1 MKTLRIAATG
11 LLLLAGP
18 SLQAVD
24 APRPSEE
31 DLFGAPATQPSSGL
45 STAIPAKPALPP
57 SGGGTAGSGPAGEGG
72 LDSEASRPDAFS
84 RGDTVADPLQIGG
97 TYYQQWNAQYQ
108 DGNPDSI
115 PETAPLQLDVFL
127 DGRPNDRLRVFVNAR
142 LLYDPTQD
150 QYGKPTAGNN
160 TSLSNYQG
168 QGVTPTAD
176 NPQVVLDQAWLK
188 FDVERKVFL
197 TAGKQQV
204 KWGTGHI
211 WNPTDFLNAQRYNPL
226 LPYDTRLGSNMLRA
240 QVPLD
245 WHQSNLYAIALF
257 DNPGPASTTQQG
269 GGAVRA
275 ETVLGSAELGF
286 DAVSRA
292 GMNPDY
298 GLDLSAPLGPVD
310 MYAEAALLSGGGQ
323 SYRLTGQPIGLSL
336 SAGGFYDNVGI
347 PGPALQA
354 SVGGVFDF
362 AWEDNRQATLGAEY
376 FYNELGVENGALY
389 PVLVLQG
396 RYVPFYAGKH
406 YAALYLT
413 AEGPDSGKHTNVSLT
428 NLVSLSDGSAE
439 SRLDFSWELLEHL
452 TFGVD
457 VAGHYGTQGGEFN
470 FKLSTTG
477 HIVNGRYIGP
487 VQVAEVPVEGGL
499 SLRMGF

>member
-1 MKTLRIAATG
+1 
-11 LLLLAGP
+11 
-18 SLQAVD
+18 
-24 APRPSEE
+24 
-31 DLFGAPATQPSSGL
+31 
-45 STAIPAKPALPP
+45 
-57 SGGGTAGSGPAGEGG
+57 
-72 LDSEASRPDAFS
+72 
-84 RGDTVADPLQIGG
+84 
-97 TYYQQWNAQYQ
+97 
-108 DGNPDSI
+108 DSI

-142 LLYDPTQD
+142 LLYDPTQN
-150 QYGKPTAGNN
+150 QYGQPTAGNN
-160 TSLSNYQG
+160 TSLSNYQA
-168 QGVTPTAD
+168 QGATPTAD

-188 FDVERKVFL
+188 FDVQHQVFI

-240 QVPLD
+240 QLPLN
-245 WHQSNLYAIALF
+245 WHQSNLYAVALF
-257 DNPGPASTTQQG
+257 DNPQPASTTQQG
-269 GGAVRA
+269 GGAFRA
-275 ETVLGSAELGF
+275 ETLVGPAEIGF

-310 MYAEAALLSGGGQ
+310 MYAEAALLSGGGT
-323 SYRLTGQPIGLSL
+323 SDARTGQAL
-336 SAGGFYDNVGI
+336 AGATDLNQLYRSVGI

-362 AWEDNRQATLGAEY
+362 GWTDNRQATLGAEY
-376 FYNELGVENGALY
+376 FYNELGVENGGLY

-413 AEGPDSGKHTNVSLT
+413 AEGPDSGKHTSYTLN

-452 TFGVD
+452 TFGAYA
-457 VAGHYGTQGGEFN
+457 AGHYGTRGGEFN
-470 FKLSTTG
+470 FALDVPGGLTNNG
-477 HIVNGRYIGP
+477 APINNGRPID
-487 VQVAEVPVEGGL
+487 VAAVPIEGGL

>member
-18 SLQAVD
+18 HLFAAD
-24 APRPSEE
+24 APRPSDE
-31 DLFGAPATQPSSGL
+31 DLFGAPAAATPAPIQAPAAGAQGANAAAGL
-45 STAIPAKPALPP
+45 S
-57 SGGGTAGSGPAGEGG
+57 
-72 LDSEASRPDAFS
+72 SELSKPDAFS
-84 RGDTVADPLQIGG
+84 RGDSVDNPLQIGG
-97 TYYQQWNAQYQ
+97 TYYQQWNFQYQ
-108 DGNPDSI
+108 DGSPNSI
-115 PETAPLQLDVFL
+115 PETAPLQLDTYL
-127 DGRPNDRLRVFVNAR
+127 DARPNDRLRMFVNAR
-142 LLYDPTQD
+142 LLYDPTQN
-150 QYGKPTAGNN
+150 QYGQPTAGNN

-188 FDVERKVFL
+188 FDIERKVFV

-204 KWGTGHI
+204 KWGTGHV

-275 ETVLGSAELGF
+275 ETVLGNAELGF
-286 DAVSRA
+286 DAVGRA

-298 GLDLSAPLGPVD
+298 GLDLSAPLGPID
-310 MYAEAALLSGGGQ
+310 MYAEAALLSGGGTTFA
-323 SYRLTGQPIGLSL
+323 RTGQTL
-336 SAGGFYDNVGI
+336 AGATDLNQLYRPVGI
-347 PGPALQA
+347 AGPALQA

-376 FYNELGVENGALY
+376 FYNELGVENGGLY

-413 AEGPDSGKHTNVSLT
+413 AEGPDSGKHTSYSLT
-428 NLVSLSDGSAE
+428 NLASLSDGSVE
-439 SRLDFSWELLEHL
+439 SRLDFSWEVLEHL
-452 TFGVD
+452 TFGVYA
-457 VAGHYGTQGGEFN
+457 AGHYGTRGGEFN
-470 FKLSTTG
+470 FALDVPGGLTNNG
-477 HIVNGRYIGP
+477 QPINNGRPI
-487 VQVAEVPVEGGL
+487 QVAEVPMEGGL